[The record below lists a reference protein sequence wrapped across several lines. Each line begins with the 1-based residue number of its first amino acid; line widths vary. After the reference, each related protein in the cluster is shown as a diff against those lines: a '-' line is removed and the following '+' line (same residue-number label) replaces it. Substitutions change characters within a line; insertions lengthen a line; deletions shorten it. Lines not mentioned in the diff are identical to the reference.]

1 MRVTGFKLREAI
13 QLARMKLDAF
23 RPTFKKST
31 ASFQPESADKP
42 GAVSDEIKA
51 MEDKVLRLSVVQE
64 MFNTSV
70 YVIVGGESMTLLEVL
85 KRIGMAGRMRKM
97 WLEVV
102 KEDRYSRTDVYRD
115 KTAEYATAMV
125 SEKDVLQH
133 ADHWAKEASRMRAA
147 LAEGN
152 SKEMDIE
159 GVDEGLLS

>member
-13 QLARMKLDAF
+13 QLAKMRLEAF

-31 ASFQPESADKP
+31 ASFHPESADKP
-42 GAVSDEIKA
+42 SAIADEIKS
-51 MEDKVLRLSVVQE
+51 MEDRVLRLSVVQE

-70 YVIVGGESMTLLEVL
+70 YVTVGSESMTLLEVL
-85 KRIGMAGRMRKM
+85 KRIGMSDRMRKM

-125 SEKDVLQH
+125 SEKDVLQQ
-133 ADHWAKEASRMRAA
+133 ADRWAKEASRMRAS

-159 GVDEGLLS
+159 GLDEGLFS